1 MSSRISEGRVVVTGA
16 SRGIGRAVAR
26 LLSARGAKVLAV
38 GRDATALR
46 ETEETAVGEILP
58 LVADVADPE
67 QRLRVIE
74 RAVRELGGL
83 EGLVSCAGIVRY
95 EAAPNVSES
104 SLRAQLE
111 VNLVAPFLL
120 AQDAAR
126 VMMAHGTSGSIVNV
140 SSTLS
145 QRPAPSTLAYA
156 ASKAALD
163 ATTRGLALELAPYGI
178 RVNGILPGIVDTEM
192 VRVPRLREGEAAP
205 SGQELASRIAR
216 EMEALRKLHPMG
228 RLGTAEEVAQLVVE
242 VLDTPWMTG
251 SLVVLDGGIS
261 I

>member
-1 MSSRISEGRVVVTGA
+1 MIVTGA

-38 GRDATALR
+38 GRDEAALR
-46 ETEETAVGEILP
+46 ETEQAAVGEVIP
-58 LVADVADPE
+58 LVADVADPG
-67 QRLRVIE
+67 QRRRVVE
-74 RAVRELGGL
+74 RALVELGGL

-95 EAAPNVSES
+95 ESAPNVGEVA
-104 SLRAQLE
+104 LRGQLE
-111 VNLVAPFLL
+111 VNFVAPFLL

-126 VMMAHGTSGSIVNV
+126 AMIAHGVGGSIVNV

-145 QRPAPSTLAYA
+145 QRPAPSTIAYA

-163 ATTRGLALELAPYGI
+163 ASTRGLALELAPHGV

-192 VRVPRLREGEAAP
+192 VRVPRLRDGEAMP
-205 SGQELASRIAR
+205 SGQELASRVAR

-228 RLGTAEEVAQLVVE
+228 RLGTAEEVAQLVVD